1 MDRVDADFISGG
13 DRCAA
18 WLFQPPGAGA
28 PVPCI
33 VMAHGFSAVRDQRLP
48 AFAERFVAAGYAA
61 LVFDYR
67 HFGDSEGEPRQLLD
81 VKRQLDDWRAAIA
94 HARSLP
100 NVDPDQ
106 IVVWGTSFAGGHA
119 ISLAAE
125 DHRLAAAI
133 AQGPFAD
140 GLTNIASYGL
150 RHAMSLAVPAIRD
163 QIGALLGRPP
173 YLLPAVGLPGQ
184 KAIITTPDAV
194 SGFLA
199 ATGPDS
205 LWRNEIAARIG
216 LFVEFYR
223 PVKKAGE
230 ITCPILF
237 CIATRD
243 VVTPPAAAR
252 KAAALAPRSELKEY
266 DARHFDIYLGEIFEQ
281 VVNDEIDFLKRH
293 VG

>member
-1 MDRVDADFISGG
+1 MERADADFRSGG
-13 DRCAA
+13 DNCAA
-18 WLFQPPGAGA
+18 WLYRPLGAA
-28 PVPCI
+28 EPVPCV

-48 AFAERFVAAGYAA
+48 AFAECFAAAGYAA

-67 HFGDSEGEPRQLLD
+67 HFGDSDGEPRQLLD
-81 VKRQLDDWRAAIA
+81 VKRQLDDWRAAVA
-94 HARSLP
+94 HARHLTGI
-100 NVDPDQ
+100 DPDR

-119 ISLAAE
+119 ISIAAE

-150 RHAMSLAVPAIRD
+150 RHALSLAVPAIRD
-163 QIGALLGRPP
+163 GLRGLLRRPP

-184 KAIITTPDAV
+184 RAIICTPDAL
-194 SGFLA
+194 SGFLG

-223 PVKKAGE
+223 PVKKAAD
-230 ITCPILF
+230 IRCPILF
-237 CIATRD
+237 CIAARD
-243 VVTPPAAAR
+243 VVTPPPAAR

-266 DARHFDIYLGEIFEQ
+266 DARHFDIYVGETFEQ
-281 VVNDEIDFLKRH
+281 VVTDELDFLKRH